1 MPETYV
7 NVPKPLVDERSSF
20 AATSYYRSAG
30 AASAPTTAA
39 YRIDC
44 VKTGTVIKAW
54 TSLTPA
60 VSISIPVTSNEN
72 RIIDRCN
79 DNEKRLITVAADK
92 DTDTETRDNIEYV
105 VNNRGWRDT

>member
-1 MPETYV
+1 
-7 NVPKPLVDERSSF
+7 
-20 AATSYYRSAG
+20 
-30 AASAPTTAA
+30 
-39 YRIDC
+39 
-44 VKTGTVIKAW
+44 VIKAW

-105 VNNRGWRDT
+105 VNNRGWSD

>member
-20 AATSYYRSAG
+20 NATSYYRSAG
-30 AASAPTTAA
+30 TASAPTTAA
-39 YRIDC
+39 YRIDDLT
-44 VKTGTVIKAW
+44 TGTVIQDW
-54 TSLTPA
+54 TALA
-60 VSISIPVTSNEN
+60 AAAEISIPVTSNNN
-72 RIIDRCN
+72 RLIDRCN